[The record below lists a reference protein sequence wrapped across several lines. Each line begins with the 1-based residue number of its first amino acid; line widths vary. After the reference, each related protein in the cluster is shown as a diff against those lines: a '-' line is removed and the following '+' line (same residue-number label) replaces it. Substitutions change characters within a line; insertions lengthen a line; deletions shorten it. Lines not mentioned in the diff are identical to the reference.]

1 MEILLSAKNISKTFN
16 KKRVLEK
23 INIEIR
29 KAEIVAISGA
39 SGAGKTTLLNIL
51 STLDRPDENNSSSL
65 FIDNHEVFDLK
76 KNDLA
81 NFRNQKIGFVFQ
93 FHELIPELN
102 VIENICLPGWIKKD
116 IEVKKKAKKLL
127 KYFGLQDFADKKPLT
142 LSGGEKQRV
151 AIARSLI
158 NDPKIIFADEPTGNL
173 DSKNSK
179 ILFDLFFKL
188 RDDYDCSVVIV
199 THDENSANKC
209 DRKLLIVDG
218 KIKN

>member
-1 MEILLSAKNISKTFN
+1 MEILLSAKNISKTFQG
-16 KKRVLEK
+16 KKVLK
-23 INIEIR
+23 NININIR
-29 KAEIVAISGA
+29 KAEIVAISGS

-51 STLDRPDENNSSSL
+51 STLDKPDNNNDSSL
-65 FIDNHEVFDLK
+65 YIDNHEVFKLK

-81 NFRNQKIGFVFQ
+81 NLRNQKIGFVFQ

-102 VIENICLPGWIKKD
+102 VVENVCLPGWIKND
-116 IEVKKKAKKLL
+116 VNVKKKAKKLL
-127 KYFGLQDFADKKPLT
+127 RYFGLLDFANKKPLT

-158 NDPKIIFADEPTGNL
+158 NNPKIIFADEPTGNL

-188 RDDYDCSVVIV
+188 RDDYNCSVVIV

>member
-1 MEILLSAKNISKTFN
+1 MEILLSAKNISKTFQG
-16 KKRVLEK
+16 KKVLDN
-23 INIEIR
+23 ININVKE
-29 KAEIVAISGA
+29 AEIVAISGA

-51 STLDRPDENNSSSL
+51 STLDRPDKNNSSSL
-65 FIDNHEVFDLK
+65 FIDNHEVFNLK
-76 KNDLA
+76 ENELA
-81 NFRNQKIGFVFQ
+81 NLRNQKIGFVFQ

-102 VIENICLPGWIKKD
+102 VLENVCLPGWIKKD
-116 IEVKKKAKKLL
+116 VDVKKKAKKLL
-127 KYFGLQDFADKKPLT
+127 KYFSLQEFANKKPLT

-158 NDPKIIFADEPTGNL
+158 NNPKIIFADEPTGNL

-188 RDDYDCSVVIV
+188 RDDYNCSVIIV
-199 THDENSANKC
+199 THDEKSANIC